1 MSGNGDAVGG
11 DAGQHR
17 VPEPLRERVDELFVA
32 ERGYEPASFQE
43 ALSVVVDLASAA
55 TAPSDD
61 ASAASAGP
69 TSGPSNG
76 TTDPASSTDAD
87 GTDSPVTGA
96 GGSGGEA
103 SSAESSSEAGTTDLS
118 EATIESSEFESVS
131 FDDYVD
137 GLDESRRDPS
147 PGVESMLDTAHADG
161 VVRELAAEVL
171 DEMTS
176 EAFDELEHGVD
187 QGVGAG
193 VTDGMG
199 ATQTTDSAGTAPSGS
214 QGDGVPDSLTADP
227 ESDCA
232 ICGRAHPVSVLQT
245 TIRESEGGSVA
256 LVCPSCAE

>member
-1 MSGNGDAVGG
+1 MTGNDDG
-11 DAGQHR
+11 AGATDDQHR

-43 ALSVVVDLASAA
+43 ALSVVVDLA
-55 TAPSDD
+55 
-61 ASAASAGP
+61 AASAGESSERASVDS
-69 TSGPSNG
+69 TSEDA
-76 TTDPASSTDAD
+76 TASTAETPIDSTDAPPGQRSNSD
-87 GTDSPVTGA
+87 PDP
-96 GGSGGEA
+96 
-103 SSAESSSEAGTTDLS
+103 AEDAATADLS
-118 EATIESSEFESVS
+118 DATIESSEFESVS

-137 GLDESRRDPS
+137 GLDKTRTEPS
-147 PGVESMLDTAHADG
+147 PGVESILDTEHADG

-176 EAFDELEHGVD
+176 DAFEELEHGVD

-199 ATQTTDSAGTAPSGS
+199 STQIADSAGTAPSGS

-232 ICGRAHPVSVLQT
+232 VCGRSHPVSVLQT
-245 TIRESEGGSVA
+245 TILDDEGGSVA
-256 LVCPSCAE
+256 LVCPACAE